1 MLLAA
6 AGPLSAEAE
15 GARGRKGG
23 SRPGL
28 RLPRGLPPSKSAL
41 PGGERSSGELGVEAE
56 EPRGARG
63 CPGGLPAALA
73 RGARPAP
80 SPSSRPPP
88 MMAGSRL
95 RVWRSLRFERLL
107 AAAGAAA
114 AAGEEQE
121 KTLLSRLCADIA
133 AAAAPSA
140 AGTDGGPGSPGSAL
154 SLLRRG
160 PTAAAAGSWR
170 RRPRRGCSGA
180 AAAAAVPLLGEEG
193 GKKTKKKKVTREK
206 GWEGGSLGGFIS
218 ARRCP
223 PASLPPRPRRV
234 RDRSPPLGSRPARG
248 PVPGRP
254 RRGGGSRVAP
264 PRLRA
269 PLVRPRSERERSRES
284 PAERGGEPEHRSGV
298 RLRGCRSAVGRDPRR
313 HSGPRLPSCATLLSF
328 I

>member
-193 GKKTKKKKVTREK
+193 GKKKKKKKLREK
-206 GWEGGSLGGFIS
+206 RGGKEAASELLSQPAAARQRHSPRGRDAFGT
-218 ARRCP
+218 ARRLSGPARRGVPSRGAHVGAAAPGLPP
-223 PASLPPRPRRV
+223 PAS
-234 RDRSPPLGSRPARG
+234 A
-248 PVPGRP
+248 
-254 RRGGGSRVAP
+254 
-264 PRLRA
+264 
-269 PLVRPRSERERSRES
+269 
-284 PAERGGEPEHRSGV
+284 
-298 RLRGCRSAVGRDPRR
+298 
-313 HSGPRLPSCATLLSF
+313 LPSCGRVPRGSAPERAPQSAAESRSTGAACA
-328 I
+328 